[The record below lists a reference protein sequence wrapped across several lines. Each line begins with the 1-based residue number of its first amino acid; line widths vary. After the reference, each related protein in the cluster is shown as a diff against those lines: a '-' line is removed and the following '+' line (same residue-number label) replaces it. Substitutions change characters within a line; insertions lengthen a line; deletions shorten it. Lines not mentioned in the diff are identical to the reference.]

1 MSEFWRNY
9 HSPVVCTVKA
19 GGVTQ
24 REQFLGRECILQKL
38 SSVRLPW
45 SFQQGTWRAKVWTW
59 EAL

>member
-38 SSVRLPW
+38 SSV
-45 SFQQGTWRAKVWTW
+45 
-59 EAL
+59 